1 MSYSCTTSPRPVRSW
16 SEARRAAEPAPR
28 KPSRAWISTGPDP
41 SPGVDRLRRLRGF
54 QAIIGNNPSSIRRI
68 PRQSRDRG
76 VGDGPRGQAETF
88 EDDVALRVV
97 EELLLH
103 AVDLYGRVDARIA

>member
-16 SEARRAAEPAPR
+16 SDARRAAEPAPR
-28 KPSRAWISTGPDP
+28 KPSRAWINTGPDP
-41 SPGVDRLRRLRGF
+41 SPGDRLRRLRGF
-54 QAIIGNNPSSIRRI
+54 QAIIGNNHSSIRRI

-76 VGDGPRGQAETF
+76 GGDGPWGQAKTL
-88 EDDVALRVV
+88 EDDVALGVV

-103 AVDLYGRVDARIA
+103 SVDLYGRVDAGIA